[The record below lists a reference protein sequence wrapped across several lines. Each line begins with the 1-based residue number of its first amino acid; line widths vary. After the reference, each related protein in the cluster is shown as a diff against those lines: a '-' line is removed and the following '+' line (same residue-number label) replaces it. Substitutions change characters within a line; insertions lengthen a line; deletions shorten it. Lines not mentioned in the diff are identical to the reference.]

1 MELMDIFNVIAGTAS
16 IISLIISIVSL
27 CKVNAVEKIIK
38 SKQNISNSN
47 ITGSS
52 VTQVGGDYTNK

>member
-1 MELMDIFNVIAGTAS
+1 MKLMDIFNVIAGVAS

-27 CKVNAVEKIIK
+27 YKVNAVEKIIK
-38 SKQNISNSN
+38 SKQNISDSN

>member
-1 MELMDIFNVIAGTAS
+1 MDIFNVIAGVAS

-27 CKVNAVEKIIK
+27 YKVNAVEKIIK
-38 SKQNISNSN
+38 SKQNISDSN
-47 ITGSS
+47 ITRST